1 MSRSILL
8 VLGLLPLLAYAQ
20 TQPPAPHSLDELLKT
35 VLQQH
40 GAQRQ
45 EDAEREQRFLKQR
58 DQQQAML
65 AEAKAALAAEEAR
78 GNALKGAYDKNE
90 QAIAQQREA
99 LKTATGELGELQGVV
114 RQVAGDIKSLLD
126 ASLVSAQVP
135 GRDALPGK
143 LAQSEELPT
152 IEEMENLWQLLFR
165 ETVESGKIARF
176 KAKVIGVNGKE
187 EERAVT
193 RIGVFNA
200 TEDGHFLRYAN
211 DIQRLVE
218 PVEQPESIY
227 QRMARNLERSQ
238 TGLTAVAFDP
248 TRGAMLALLA
258 QAPSFWQRIQQGR
271 AIGMFTMALGLL
283 ALVIAIQR
291 FLVLSRI
298 QQGMDRQLKNP
309 QPSPNNPLGRV
320 MKVYFDHPQL
330 DVETLGLKL
339 EEAILRELPALQR
352 GLGALVIIAE
362 ASPLLGLL
370 GTVSGMIS
378 TFQALSLFGAGD
390 AKVVA
395 GGISE
400 ALVTTVIGM
409 GVAIPCL
416 LVHSVLRGRSEQL
429 IQVLDEQSAGMVAR
443 LAEQAPQGRSKS

>member
-1 MSRSILL
+1 MSRLIPLL
-8 VLGLLPLLAYAQ
+8 LALLPLLAQAQ
-20 TQPPAPHSLDELLKT
+20 TQPATPRSLDELLQM

-40 GAQRQ
+40 NAQRQ

-58 DQQQAML
+58 DQQQAL
-65 AEAKAALAAEEAR
+65 LEQAKAALAAEEAR
-78 GNALKGAYDKNE
+78 GSTLKATYDKNE

-114 RQVAGDIKSLLD
+114 RQLAGDTKSLLD
-126 ASLVSAQVP
+126 ASLVSAQLP
-135 GRDALPGK
+135 GRDALPAK
-143 LAQSEELPT
+143 LARSEELPT
-152 IEEMENLWQLLFR
+152 IEEIENLWQLLLQ
-165 ETVESGKIARF
+165 EIVESGKVVRF
-176 KAKVIGVNGKE
+176 KAKVIGTKGKE
-187 EERAVT
+187 EERTVT

-200 TEDGHFLRYAN
+200 TGDGHFFRYAN

-227 QRMARNLERSQ
+227 QHMARNLEQSRE
-238 TGLTAVAFDP
+238 GLTAVAFDP

-258 QAPSFWQRIQQGR
+258 QAPGFWQRIEQGR
-271 AIGMFTMALGLL
+271 AIGMFTIGLGLL
-283 ALVIAIQR
+283 ALVIAVQR
-291 FLVLSRI
+291 FFVLSRI

-309 QPSPNNPLGRV
+309 QPSPDNPLGRV
-320 MKVYFDHPQL
+320 MKVYFDHPKL
-330 DVETLGLKL
+330 DVEALGLQL

-409 GVAIPCL
+409 SVAIPCL

-429 IQVLDEQSAGMVAR
+429 IQVLDEQSAGIVAR
-443 LAEQAPQGRSKS
+443 VAEQASQSRE

>member
-1 MSRSILL
+1 MSRAIPLL
-8 VLGLLPLLAYAQ
+8 LALLPLLAQAQ
-20 TQPPAPHSLDELLKT
+20 TPPAPRSLDELLQM

-40 GAQRQ
+40 NAQRQ
-45 EDAEREQRFLKQR
+45 EDAEREQSFLKQR
-58 DQQQAML
+58 DQQQAL
-65 AEAKAALAAEEAR
+65 LEQAKAALAAEEAR
-78 GNALKGAYDKNE
+78 GTALKAAYDKNE

-99 LKTATGELGELQGVV
+99 LKTAMGELGELQGVV

-126 ASLVSAQVP
+126 GSLVSAQFP
-135 GRDALPGK
+135 GRDELPAK
-143 LAQSEELPT
+143 LARSEELPT
-152 IEEMENLWQLLFR
+152 IEEIEKLWQLLLQ
-165 ETVESGKIARF
+165 EIVESGKVVRF

-187 EERAVT
+187 EERTVT

-211 DIQRLVE
+211 DIQRLVA

-227 QRMARNLERSQ
+227 QHMARNLEQSKE
-238 TGLTAVAFDP
+238 GLTAVAFDP

-271 AIGMFTMALGLL
+271 AIGMFTIGLGLL
-283 ALVIAIQR
+283 ALVIAAQR
-291 FLVLSRI
+291 FVVLSRI
-298 QQGMDRQLKNP
+298 QRGIDRQLKNP
-309 QPSPNNPLGRV
+309 RPNPDNPLGRV
-320 MKVYFDHPQL
+320 MKVYFDHQKL
-330 DVETLGLKL
+330 DVEALGLQL

-409 GVAIPCL
+409 SVAIPCL
-416 LVHSVLRGRSEQL
+416 LIHSVLRGRSEQL
-429 IQVLDEQSAGMVAR
+429 IQVLDEQSAGIVAR
-443 LAEQAPQGRSKS
+443 VAEQGRG